1 MLKSVMSLPDAS
13 VILKA
18 LGTFRDYVIPHDLDK
33 DIVLFQR
40 TAAEARYRLA
50 EYNYDQFKIR
60 LKKKKKVS
68 EEELRFLQEDMRL
81 AGKALFRT

>member
-1 MLKSVMSLPDAS
+1 MSYPDAS

-33 DIVLFQR
+33 DIVLLKI

-50 EYNYDQFKIR
+50 EYNYEQFKVR

-68 EEELRFLQEDMRL
+68 EGELRFLQEDMRL
-81 AGKALFRT
+81 AGKALFNT